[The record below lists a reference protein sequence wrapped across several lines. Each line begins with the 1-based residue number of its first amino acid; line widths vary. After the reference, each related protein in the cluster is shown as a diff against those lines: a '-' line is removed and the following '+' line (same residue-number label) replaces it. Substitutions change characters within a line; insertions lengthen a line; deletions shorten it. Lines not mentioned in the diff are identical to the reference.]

1 MAKRKN
7 RIDEVV
13 AELQAGV
20 EKPEKVKGRKGYTL
34 VGDFVAIDIEP
45 SASHDREF
53 VVNGAEEDRYCYHVA
68 VTAIDTWGDEYNEVG
83 RELMARQ

>member
-7 RIDEVV
+7 HIDEVV

-20 EKPEKVKGRKGYTL
+20 EKPEKVEGEKRWTL
-34 VGDFVAIDIEP
+34 TGEYVAIDIEP
-45 SASHDREF
+45 SGTHDREF

-68 VTAIDTWGDEYNEVG
+68 VTAIDTWSDEYNEVG
-83 RELMARQ
+83 RSLLNK